1 MSIRICDFLRIKR
14 RFVSI
19 LPTTTFAPTTI
30 ATTSGNVGDFNSVE
44 ICGTEAGTV
53 TKWFD
58 VMVAVVVGVVV
69 VGSVVAVA
77 YS

>member
-1 MSIRICDFLRIKR
+1 M
-14 RFVSI
+14 

-30 ATTSGNVGDFNSVE
+30 ATTSGNVGDFKSVE

-53 TKWFD
+53 TQWFD
-58 VMVAVVVGVVV
+58 VIVAVVVGVVVVGVVV

>member
-1 MSIRICDFLRIKR
+1 MSIRIRDFLRIKL
-14 RFVSI
+14 RFVSM
-19 LPTTTFAPTTI
+19 LPTTFATTTI
-30 ATTSGNVGDFNSVE
+30 ATTSGNVGDFKSVE